1 MKKLR
6 LFLPLIAILLAALAC
21 NFPGQAVIQP
31 TADIPPLEL
40 TITALFK
47 TAAALPPTN
56 TPPPFPSP
64 TNTSPPV
71 VTSTPPPPPPLPSAT
86 SQPAPTQPPPP
97 PPTATKPPPTAT
109 QVPVR
114 PGARVEA
121 AFMNPAPT
129 IDGDWSEWKS
139 VAKEYPAT
147 NVVWGKSNWVNDDDL
162 AGSYYVGWDQTY
174 LYIAAK
180 VRDDKY
186 VQVSQGENIFEGDS
200 LEILVDL
207 DLLGDFYS
215 TNLSGDDYQIGIS
228 PGRPTIAD
236 GNREAYL
243 WFPSGKA
250 GKLNGVTTAALNEG
264 TQYRVEA
271 AIPWSVFGV
280 TPYKGMRL
288 GFAFS
293 VSDDDASG
301 SAAQE
306 SMVSSA
312 AGRSLANPTTW
323 GEVTLK

>member
-21 NFPGQAVIQP
+21 NFPGQAVTQP

-40 TITALFK
+40 TMTALFK

-71 VTSTPPPPPPLPSAT
+71 ATSTPPPQPLPSAT
-86 SQPAPTQPPPP
+86 SQPPLPPNHRRRRPRPP
-97 PPTATKPPPTAT
+97 QPPPTAT

-129 IDGDWSEWKS
+129 IDGDWSEWKT

-147 NVVWGKSNWVNDDDL
+147 NVVCGKSNWVNEDDL

-200 LEILVDL
+200 LEMILDL

-215 TNLSGDDYQIGIS
+215 TNLSRDDYQIGIAA
-228 PGRPTIAD
+228 GRPTIARRQP
-236 GNREAYL
+236 GGLSVVPLRQNRQAQRGDHGRAVSRARSTASRRPSPGRFSAL
-243 WFPSGKA
+243 PRIRACALALPSRSPTTTHPAAPPSKAWFPARPRASW
-250 GKLNGVTTAALNEG
+250 
-264 TQYRVEA
+264 
-271 AIPWSVFGV
+271 P
-280 TPYKGMRL
+280 TP
-288 GFAFS
+288 
-293 VSDDDASG
+293 
-301 SAAQE
+301 
-306 SMVSSA
+306 
-312 AGRSLANPTTW
+312 PP
-323 GEVTLK
+323 GEK